1 MVVGTTFGVYRCIDL
16 RFVVVFLGWN
26 QPISSPIVTLTG
38 LSGCHNLIL
47 SGCADG
53 RLYLW
58 DIDDD
63 DIAAQES
70 IDNSNTAIP
79 ACLAVFERII
89 NKDSSSSRDHKDIDQ
104 ETMHLLSKLDL
115 QTVNVHTFPDC
126 PYILSSNLDG
136 TITLWNLQDTPTQS
150 MALQVQTS
158 ATMQYHRKRFKFC
171 RETGGEKGL
180 AAVSSEL
187 APPSS
192 DPEILSKFKN
202 TVATTFYQQYEMDEP
217 LSDNLT
223 MTGDPVLATSLV
235 YHFPPALSGSSYN
248 HLVPVPVFCSV
259 ILDGTQITVSR

>member
-1 MVVGTTFGVYRCIDL
+1 
-16 RFVVVFLGWN
+16 
-26 QPISSPIVTLTG
+26 
-38 LSGCHNLIL
+38 
-47 SGCADG
+47 
-53 RLYLW
+53 LW
-58 DIDDD
+58 DIDD
-63 DIAAQES
+63 IAQES

-89 NKDSSSSRDHKDIDQ
+89 NKDSSSSRDHKDSDQ
-104 ETMHLLSKLDL
+104 ETILLLSKLDL

-136 TITLWNLQDTPTQS
+136 TITLWNLQDTPTRS

-171 RETGGEKGL
+171 REKGGEKGL
-180 AAVSSEL
+180 AAVSAVSEL
-187 APPSS
+187 ASPSS
-192 DPEILSKFKN
+192 DPSKFTT

-223 MTGDPVLATSLV
+223 MNGDPILATSLV
-235 YHFPPALSGSSYN
+235 YHFPPTLTGSSYNN